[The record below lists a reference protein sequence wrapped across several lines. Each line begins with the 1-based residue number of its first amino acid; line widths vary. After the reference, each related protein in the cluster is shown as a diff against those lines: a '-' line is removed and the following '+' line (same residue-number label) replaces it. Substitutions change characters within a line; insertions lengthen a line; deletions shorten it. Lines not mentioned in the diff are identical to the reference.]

1 MTKRQEIIK
10 LLFQADFNARELSKA
25 VGIREKE
32 VYDHLP
38 HIEKS
43 AKNKKETFKVTPA
56 HCMSCDYIFKNRQ
69 RMTRPS
75 RCPVCKNQRV
85 EPARFQIF
93 DDTKSIKRSL
103 V

>member
-10 LLFQADFNARELSKA
+10 LLSQADFNAKEISKA

-43 AKNKKETFKVTPA
+43 VKNKKSKFEVTPA
-56 HCMSCDYIFKNRQ
+56 QCMSCDFLFKKRLS
-69 RMTRPS
+69 RPS
-75 RCPVCKNQRV
+75 RCPECKKQRI
-85 EPARFQIF
+85 ESARFQI
-93 DDTKSIKRSL
+93 I
-103 V
+103 